1 MIRVQRLAIH
11 RLALQRGPEGGRGHF
26 HRETLGRRE
35 IADAAVVR
43 PRGLVVFHRVDARCQ
58 RAGEAEA
65 IGVAGSDALRLSQTH
80 SRPGSI
86 FEDEFVTIDAR
97 MIQHAARCRQE
108 SYLEVALPVDRLAA
122 DHAARARI
130 HHAGRRTLRSE
141 LLAEGEVQAACA
153 RGVSRVFPS
162 PGAEVHRDQANIESV
177 R

>member
-11 RLALQRGPEGGRGHF
+11 RLALQRGAEGGRGHF

-43 PRGLVVFHRVDARCQ
+43 PRGLIVFHRVNARCQ

-86 FEDEFVTIDAR
+86 FEDEFVAIDAR

-108 SYLEVALPVDRLAA
+108 GNLEVALPVDRLAA

-130 HHAGRRTLRSE
+130 HHAGRRTLRRE
-141 LLAEGEVQAACA
+141 LLAEGEVQAAFA

-162 PGAEVHRDQANIESV
+162 FLDEVHRDRANN
-177 R
+177 